1 MMKIGFALITN
12 NDSLWVQVLKSKYK
26 WRERVPISIK
36 RPGCSRLWLG
46 ICSVWEDLKECI
58 NWDIRDGRDTD
69 FWFDHWLG
77 KDNRLAF
84 SCIMSNMPRP
94 IRVVDMVSENGM
106 WDWDKLELMLPKESL
121 EQIAAIPPPRAEFGE
136 DKPTWRW
143 EDKRHFSTRTA
154 YDFLT
159 NDLGICESN
168 VWRKIWRLGVP
179 QRIRTFIWL
188 AFHERLMTN
197 VEGVRRHLSALEL
210 CGICGGDREDVAHVL
225 RDCVVAKGL
234 WTKQW
239 LFKNLFDATFMA
251 IDADWSI
258 RFAIFCWLLW
268 KRRCC
273 LLLDSE
279 TGVLGDIY
287 MHGNRMVEECSRVK
301 CDMQRDRGGRVLV
314 SNWAPPQVGWVKL
327 NVDAAVATVD
337 HTVGIEGV
345 VRDENGVWLFGYAR
359 FVGRCDVLLAE
370 FWAIHDGLLH
380 VWSMGYRR
388 VELESDCLEAV
399 RVINNESDM
408 MGGSVLVESI
418 KRLLG
423 QDWRVE
429 VRYISRENNRIADL
443 LAKRGRNMQLVPLR
457 FVTPPVELERLVE
470 EEARALQQS
479 AASSQLVDIVA
490 PFDPGGTED
499 GLI

>member
-1 MMKIGFALITN
+1 MARRKQNTVRML
-12 NDSLWVQVLKSKYK
+12 LV
-26 WRERVPISIK
+26 
-36 RPGCSRLWLG
+36 
-46 ICSVWEDLKECI
+46 
-58 NWDIRDGRDTD
+58 
-69 FWFDHWLG
+69 
-77 KDNRLAF
+77 
-84 SCIMSNMPRP
+84 
-94 IRVVDMVSENGM
+94 ENGR
-106 WDWDKLELMLPKESL
+106 WCDDPSSL
-121 EQIAAIPPPRAEFGE
+121 RNHAVNFFPIHPPRAEFGE

-143 EDKRHFSTRTA
+143 EDKRHFSTRSA

-159 NDLGICESN
+159 NDLGICGSN

-179 QRIRTFIWL
+179 QRIQTFVWL

-197 VEGVRRHLSALEL
+197 VERVRRHLSALEL

-225 RDCVVAKGL
+225 RDCVAAKGL
-234 WTKQW
+234 WTKVISSEKREEFFSLELQQW
-239 LFKNLFDATFMA
+239 LLKNLFDATFMA
-251 IDADWSI
+251 IDTDWSI

-279 TGVLGDIY
+279 MGVLGDIY
-287 MHGNRMVEECSRVK
+287 MHGNKMVEECSRVK

-337 HTVGIEGV
+337 YTVGIGGV
-345 VRDENGVWLFGYAR
+345 VRDENGSWLFGYAH

-380 VWSMGYRR
+380 AWSMGYRR

-399 RVINNESDM
+399 RVINTKSDM

-429 VRYISRENNRIADL
+429 VRYTSREKNRIDDL

-457 FVTPPVELERLVE
+457 FVTPPVDLERLVE
-470 EEARALQQS
+470 EEARDLQQS
-479 AASSQLVDIVA
+479 AASSQLVDIA
-490 PFDPGGTED
+490 ASFDQGGTED